1 MGIILDIKNSFVNGF
16 LGKIS
21 TLQDYTLL
29 LVDIFKG
36 FPTIKKYRTDTLKEM
51 YVIGTKALP
60 LVTLGGL
67 FVGIILA
74 IEAGHNLEMF
84 GATTLIGH
92 TVSLGMIRELGPVIT
107 GLLLASRTG
116 AKNTSEIGAMQLSEQ
131 IDALRAFGL
140 SPVDK
145 LVIPRLVAAMIMFLP
160 LTLIAD
166 IAGIIGGMYATN
178 STFHVDYAFFWDS
191 ALKVLKMKDIFIGC
205 IKPIFFAFFISS
217 ISCYYGLSTKSST
230 TDLGKKSINAVVVSA
245 IVVLA
250 LDFIFTKVV
259 WEIM

>member
-1 MGIILDIKNSFVNGF
+1 MANLTKIHDAVYA
-16 LGKIS
+16 KIS
-21 TLQDYTLL
+21 SLQDYTYLL
-29 LVDIFKG
+29 MDICKN
-36 FPTIKKYRTDTLKEM
+36 ILSVKNNWTDTLKEM
-51 YVIGTKALP
+51 YVIGTKALM

-67 FVGIILA
+67 FCGIILA

-131 IDALRAFGL
+131 IDALRAFGI
-140 SPVDK
+140 SPVEK
-145 LVIPRLVAAMIMFLP
+145 LVIPRLVAAIIMFFP

-166 IAGIIGGMYATN
+166 IAGFLGGMLSTYQ
-178 STFHVDYAFFWDS
+178 TFHVDYSFFWDS
-191 ALKVLKMKDIFIGC
+191 AIRVLKMKDLFVGC

-217 ISCYYGLSTKSST
+217 ISCYYGLTTRGGT
-230 TDLGKKSINAVVVSA
+230 TDLGKKSINAVVVSS

-259 WEIM
+259 WELM